1 MATARTINLFPFTSV
16 NVAERFGM
24 QPKPSVI
31 LIRWPVVIICS
42 YLLLYPSVEYLP
54 KPFYYAFILLY
65 IASNA
70 GLYFL
75 KEERFAS
82 WSFYYPLVIADTIV
96 LTLSLIINGH
106 AEADFYLTF
115 FILIILSCIFEDPKM
130 RAVVSVLAP
139 ILYAGLLLRSP
150 ESIHP
155 SVLLRLP
162 FLFVVSLFYGYFT
175 QFIRTERALR
185 EEAEQKSR
193 GKTEILDV
201 VSHEFRTPLN
211 LIGGYAEALKSKML
225 GDVTREQ
232 EEALAKILRESD
244 NLLYMINGIL
254 DLARIE
260 AGELSVRSEDIAFS
274 DYFQEFRMKYVTP
287 LEKPVSLQWS
297 IASDLPRIQSDKA
310 KLAIILQNL
319 INNAIKFTEK
329 GTVKVSVRRAADK
342 KAVELEIAD
351 TGIGIPK
358 EAIPIIFEKFRQAD
372 SSSTRLY
379 GGVGLGLHVVKVFTG
394 LLGGTIAV
402 KSDRGRGSTFTLL
415 LPI

>member
-1 MATARTINLFPFTSV
+1 MPTAKTINLFPFTSSKLT
-16 NVAERFGM
+16 ERFGM
-24 QPKPSVI
+24 PLKPSVI

-54 KPFYYAFILLY
+54 AAFFYNFIILY
-65 IASNA
+65 ITSNVA
-70 GLYFL
+70 LYFL
-75 KEERFAS
+75 KEERFAT
-82 WSFYYPLVIADTIV
+82 WSFYYPLVIADTLV

-115 FILIILSCIFEDPKM
+115 FILIILSCIFEDAKM

-139 ILYAGLLLRSP
+139 VIYITVLFRSP
-150 ESIHP
+150 ETIHP

-185 EEAEQKSR
+185 DEAEQVSR
-193 GKTEILDV
+193 GKTEILDI

-211 LIGGYAEALKSKML
+211 LISGYAQAVKSKML
-225 GDVTREQ
+225 GEVTAQQ
-232 EEALAKILRESD
+232 EEALAKILRQSD
-244 NLLYMINGIL
+244 NLLYMVNGIL

-260 AGELSVRSEDIAFS
+260 AGELSVRSEEIAFS
-274 DYFQEFRMKYVTP
+274 DYFQDFKMRYITT

-297 IASDLPRIQSDKA
+297 IASDLPKIRSDKA
-310 KLAIILQNL
+310 KLTIILQNL
-319 INNAIKFTEK
+319 INNAIKFTEE
-329 GTVKVSVRRAADK
+329 GTVKVSVRKAADN
-342 KAVELEIAD
+342 KAVEFEVAD

-358 EAIPIIFEKFRQAD
+358 DAIPVIFEKFRQAD
-372 SSSTRLY
+372 SSSTRAY
-379 GGVGLGLHVVKVFTG
+379 GGVGLGLHVVKVFTE

-402 KSDRGRGSTFTLL
+402 KSERDRGSTFTLL